1 MNRADDVIE
10 SQAALRREGKHV
22 ARVRGL
28 RTLQALL
35 PHSSPKRPASA
46 RACSI
51 LPSCLY
57 PAVQPGTAACGCQ
70 CAHRLLTSVPR
81 PGRAVLPL
89 L

>member
-35 PHSSPKRPASA
+35 QHSSPKRPA
-46 RACSI
+46 
-51 LPSCLY
+51 
-57 PAVQPGTAACGCQ
+57 PALQF
-70 CAHRLLTSVPR
+70 CAL
-81 PGRAVLPL
+81 LPL
-89 L
+89 HSVLDHCWCRAAEIRRCNLARPPAAANALAVC